1 MNSPAHIPCITKW
14 GQKALRHKGWMLAL
28 LFFAATSGL
37 AQPTATARP
46 NPPLAACGLPAQG
59 EIYQS
64 VTYTLTANCTQTDF
78 LRIGTMYSI
87 TVTIEGNGH
96 TIDASALTNRTYV
109 ITMRFNSRII
119 IRNATIDGGGIYGLG
134 ALNTD
139 GPSTLNN
146 VTFRNSAY
154 SAIAITNNSG
164 SHSFT
169 NILIENGT
177 GSYYH
182 RLHQPSAVFALGGVD
197 ITINNLMLRNMIG
210 GNAAIHAGSGALFT
224 GTANVRLTG
233 CFSSE
238 RVFPQVFSGAVTDS
252 SSGPCG
258 GAIGNG
264 GSAARQYN
272 APRAAACGFPTEGV
286 LERSAVYNL
295 RADCALTGHIFIPKG
310 LTVTINGGG
319 HAIGGNYRFHSAANL
334 TVRDAIISGQN
345 ITIWLINTVRIENT
359 VFRGNTR
366 PFINTDGNVTFDN
379 ALFENNSVTS
389 ASLSS
394 AFYGVL
400 TGTVT
405 FRDTVFR
412 GNSGGLGALAAR
424 QNQYDFGDPQ
434 KVFLEGCL
442 TLENNLPLNI
452 YDPNSLVTDNST
464 GECPPFKLRPFYEDS
479 PGRGSDSPSSNRGPD
494 SPSESEPDV
503 PRGCHSSTGVE
514 ALRMGAAACIFRFD
528 RGGDD
533 VLQVYGL
540 DSQGA
545 GFHLLTVTQAQVDA
559 HDGEAVVAVS
569 PDGRALVVVW
579 DDGNITV
586 KVGPDYEDKIL
597 HTTFGSE
604 LHGAVIGTTTTYGP
618 APGLAYLS
626 APVKAAQN
634 CLATTTHI
642 LNFRDA
648 PVGNII
654 AHLPANITLTVLGQT
669 PGWLHVD
676 YHGQAGWISADY
688 AVTQGGC

>member
-1 MNSPAHIPCITKW
+1 
-14 GQKALRHKGWMLAL
+14 MLAL

-37 AQPTATARP
+37 AQSTPQPTATLRP
-46 NPPLAACGLPAQG
+46 NPPLAACGLPTEG

-78 LRIGTMYSI
+78 LRIDTVYDT

-96 TIDASALTNRTYV
+96 TIDASALTNRTHF
-109 ITMRFNSRII
+109 ITVRFNSRII
-119 IRNATIDGGGIYGLG
+119 IRNVTIDGGGNYGTG
-134 ALNTD
+134 ALNTH
-139 GPSTLNN
+139 GSSTLNN
-146 VTFRNSAY
+146 VTFRNSAF
-154 SAIAITNNSG
+154 SAIAITYHSG
-164 SHSFT
+164 SHSFS
-169 NILIENGT
+169 NLLIENVT
-177 GSYYH
+177 GGYFH
-182 RLHQPSAVFALGGVD
+182 RLHQPSAVWAWGGVD
-197 ITINNLMLRNMIG
+197 ITINNLMLRNVIG
-210 GNAAIHAGSGALFT
+210 GNAAIHAGSGAPFT
-224 GTANVRLTG
+224 GTASVRLTG

-238 RVFPQVFSGAVTDS
+238 RVFPQVLSGSVTDS
-252 SSGPCG
+252 NSGPCS

-264 GSAARQYN
+264 GSAARQYS
-272 APRAAACGFPTEGV
+272 APTAAACGFPTEGV

-295 RADCALTGHIFIPKG
+295 SADCTLTGRLFIPKG

-319 HAIGGNYRFHSAANL
+319 HAISGNYRFDSAANL
-334 TVRDAIISGQN
+334 TVRDAVISGQS

-366 PFINTDGNVTFDN
+366 PFFNTDGNVTFDN
-379 ALFENNSVTS
+379 TLFENNSVTS
-389 ASLSS
+389 ATLGS

-424 QNQYDFGDPQ
+424 SIQYDFSDPQ

-452 YDPNSLVTDNST
+452 SDPSGLVTNNSA
-464 GECPPFKLRPFYEDS
+464 GECPPFKQRAFYEAS
-479 PGRGSDSPSSNRGPD
+479 PGRGSDEPSPRR
-494 SPSESEPDV
+494 ESDKTAESDTAEAAR
-503 PRGCHSSTGVE
+503 RGCHSSADVE

-545 GFHLLTVTQAQVDA
+545 GFHLLTLTQAQVDA

-569 PDGRALVVVW
+569 ADGRALAVVW

-586 KVGPDYEDKIL
+586 KVGPDGEGKVL

-618 APGLAYLS
+618 APGLAYLAA
-626 APVKAAQN
+626 APPTEAAQN

-648 PVGNII
+648 PAGNII
-654 AHLPANITLTVLGQT
+654 AHLPTNITLTVLAQIR
-669 PGWLHVD
+669 GWLHVD

-688 AVTQGGC
+688 AVTQGNC